1 MAYIIALQMMFKPG
15 NFREFLRFFTAARQG
30 HQRAGRFG
38 QKEEGALERRPFQGG
53 VVDFLGSKDVE

>member
-1 MAYIIALQMMFKPG
+1 MMFKPG